1 MSLYEKGRRLDLGL
15 DVSKWRWF
23 DDDVRW
29 DFEIYHAFRKLDH
42 FGRICELEAF
52 RPSWMRASGIRAWP
66 RTFTRLI
73 LLSNGAGVWTC
84 AVNFVRSRFPCSNAW

>member
-1 MSLYEKGRRLDLGL
+1 MDEGRRLDLGL

-29 DFEIYHAFRKLDH
+29 DFEIYDAFHKLDH
-42 FGRICELEAF
+42 FGRICEHRGLQTT
-52 RPSWMRASGIRAWP
+52 WMRASGIRAWP

-73 LLSNGAGVWTC
+73 LLSNGAGVWTR